1 MALPLSRV
9 LEYRRQAVDIG
20 REHGVEIREC
30 AVWTEPELFSMIMV
44 GTSLKGSPNENSFA
58 EAVDAVLRLAQDMGG
73 TMEYCHGIGIKLG
86 HLAELEWGS
95 GLETAR
101 RIKRALDPDNL
112 MNPGKL
118 AL

>member
-44 GTSLKGSPNENSFA
+44 GTSLKGSPNGNSFA

-101 RIKRALDPDNL
+101 RIKRALDPDN
-112 MNPGKL
+112 PG
-118 AL
+118 